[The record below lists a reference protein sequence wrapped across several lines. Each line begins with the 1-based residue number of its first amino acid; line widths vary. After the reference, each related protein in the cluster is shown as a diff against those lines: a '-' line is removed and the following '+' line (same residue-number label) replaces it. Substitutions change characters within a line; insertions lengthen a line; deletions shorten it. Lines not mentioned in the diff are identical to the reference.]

1 MRGEPRGSVDRC
13 APGPSDQRTGAVPR
27 QPEVPLPSPACVCVS
42 VCLCVCV
49 SVCLCG
55 GGMNLSAEGISPTHQ
70 LARGR
75 AVGEVSPMTYLG
87 GVQSRCRS

>member
-49 SVCLCG
+49 EG
-55 GGMNLSAEGISPTHQ
+55 G
-70 LARGR
+70 
-75 AVGEVSPMTYLG
+75 
-87 GVQSRCRS
+87 